1 MNFLEMENK
10 EIHDTSNS
18 QSHPNGELGGTS
30 SYINLYKQYHEQ
42 IKAHSA
48 TVMNE
53 QRDAS
58 FDMFE
63 RLGFPTSKLENYKYT
78 DLTEPLSADYG
89 LNINRINIPVNPY
102 EVFKCDVPGIHSY
115 LYFVLND
122 GFYPVNDD
130 RNEALPENVIIC
142 SLKEACEK
150 YPELVAKYYAKLS
163 STKNDGLVA
172 FNGAFAQD
180 GFFMYVPQNVQLDRP
195 VQLINIMRSD
205 VDLMANSHN
214 LIVLEKNAKAQ
225 LLVCDHTMDDVRFI
239 TNRVTEVFVDEYATY
254 EHYKLENTHNK
265 TTNLATL
272 LIDQKQSSN
281 VLGNIITLHNGIT
294 RNSIE
299 IGINGEHCETTL
311 CGMVVA
317 DKNQQVDNF
326 STILHNKPNC
336 QSTELFKYVLDDT
349 AKGGFTGQLY
359 VARDAQK
366 TQAFQTNK
374 NILLNRTAKMR
385 TKPQLEIYADDVK
398 CSHGA
403 TIGQLDESAMFYM
416 RQRGIP
422 EKEARLLLMF
432 AFTAD
437 VIENIRI
444 DALKDRMKMLVEKRL
459 RGELS
464 KCEGCVICQ

>member
-1 MNFLEMENK
+1 MK
-10 EIHDTSNS
+10 EINNKANFNS
-18 QSHPNGELGGTS
+18 SLVGRLGGAE
-30 SYINLYKQYHEQ
+30 YINLYKQYHET
-42 IKAHSA
+42 IKKHSSSL
-48 TVMNE
+48 MNAG
-53 QRDAS
+53 RDAS
-58 FDMFE
+58 FALFE
-63 RLGFPTSKLENYKYT
+63 KLGFPTTKLEKYKYT
-78 DLTEPLSADYG
+78 DLTDALSYDYG
-89 LNINRINIPVNPY
+89 LNINRLSIPVNPY
-102 EVFKCDVPGIHSY
+102 QVFKCDVPGIQSY

-122 GFYPVNDD
+122 GFYPVNDK
-130 RNEALPENVIIC
+130 RNDDLPENVIIC
-142 SLKEACEK
+142 SLREASEK
-150 YPELVAKYYAKLS
+150 YPALVKKYYGKLTA
-163 STKNDGLVA
+163 TKNDGLVA

-180 GFFMYVPQNVQLDRP
+180 GFFMYVPENVQLDRP

-205 VDLMANSHN
+205 VDFMANSHN
-214 LIVLEKNAKAQ
+214 LIILEKNAKAQ
-225 LLVCDHTMDDVRFI
+225 LLVCDHTMDDVRFV

-265 TTNLATL
+265 TTNLSTL
-272 LIDQKQSSN
+272 LIDQKASSN
-281 VLGNIITLHNGIT
+281 VLGNIITLHNGVT
-294 RNSIE
+294 RNTIE

-311 CGMVVA
+311 CGMVVG
-317 DKNQQVDNF
+317 DKNQQVDNYT
-326 STILHNKPNC
+326 SIRHNKPNC
-336 QSTELFKYVLDDT
+336 HSTELFKYVLDDVS
-349 AKGGFTGQLY
+349 KGGFTGELY

-366 TQAFQTNK
+366 TQAYQTNK

-437 VIENIRI
+437 VIDYIRI
-444 DALKDRMKMLVEKRL
+444 DALQDRMKMLVEKRL

>member
-1 MNFLEMENK
+1 MK
-10 EIHDTSNS
+10 EINNKANFNS
-18 QSHPNGELGGTS
+18 SLVGRLGGAE
-30 SYINLYKQYHEQ
+30 YINLYKQYHET
-42 IKAHSA
+42 IKKHSSSL
-48 TVMNE
+48 MNAG
-53 QRDAS
+53 RDAS
-58 FDMFE
+58 FALFE
-63 RLGFPTSKLENYKYT
+63 KLGFPTIKLEKYKYT
-78 DLTEPLSADYG
+78 DLTDALSYDYG
-89 LNINRINIPVNPY
+89 LNINRLSIPVNPY
-102 EVFKCDVPGIHSY
+102 QVFKCDVPGIQSY

-122 GFYPVNDD
+122 GFYPVNDK
-130 RNEALPENVIIC
+130 RNDDLPESVIVC
-142 SLKEACEK
+142 SLREASEK
-150 YPELVAKYYAKLS
+150 YPALVEKYYGKLTA
-163 STKNDGLVA
+163 TKNDGLVA

-180 GFFMYVPQNVQLDRP
+180 GFFMYVPENVQLDRP

-205 VDLMANSHN
+205 VDFMANSHN
-214 LIVLEKNAKAQ
+214 LIILEKNAKAQ
-225 LLVCDHTMDDVRFI
+225 LLVCDHTMDDVRFV

-265 TTNLATL
+265 TTNLSTL
-272 LIDQKQSSN
+272 LIDQKASSN
-281 VLGNIITLHNGIT
+281 VLGNIMTLHNGVT
-294 RNSIE
+294 RNTIE

-311 CGMVVA
+311 CGMVVG
-317 DKNQQVDNF
+317 DKNQQVDNYT
-326 STILHNKPNC
+326 SIRHNKPNC
-336 QSTELFKYVLDDT
+336 HSTELFKYVLDDVS
-349 AKGGFTGQLY
+349 KGGFTGELY

-366 TQAFQTNK
+366 TQAYQTNK

-437 VIENIRI
+437 VIDHIRI
-444 DALKDRMKMLVEKRL
+444 DALQDRMKMLVEKRL

>member
-1 MNFLEMENK
+1 MK
-10 EIHDTSNS
+10 EINNKANFNS
-18 QSHPNGELGGTS
+18 SLVGRLGGAE
-30 SYINLYKQYHEQ
+30 YINLYKQYHET
-42 IKAHSA
+42 IKKHSSSL
-48 TVMNE
+48 MNAG
-53 QRDAS
+53 RDAS
-58 FDMFE
+58 FALFE
-63 RLGFPTSKLENYKYT
+63 KLGFPTTKLEKYKYT
-78 DLTEPLSADYG
+78 DLTDALSYDYG
-89 LNINRINIPVNPY
+89 LNINRLSIPVNPY
-102 EVFKCDVPGIHSY
+102 QVFKCDVPGIQSY

-122 GFYPVNDD
+122 GFYPVNDK
-130 RNEALPENVIIC
+130 RNDDLPENVIIC
-142 SLKEACEK
+142 SLREASEK
-150 YPELVAKYYAKLS
+150 YPALVEKYYGKLTA
-163 STKNDGLVA
+163 TKNDGLVA

-180 GFFMYVPQNVQLDRP
+180 GFFMYVPENVQLDRP

-205 VDLMANSHN
+205 VDFMANSHN
-214 LIVLEKNAKAQ
+214 LIILEKNAKAQ
-225 LLVCDHTMDDVRFI
+225 LLVCDHTMDDVRFV

-265 TTNLATL
+265 TTNLSTL
-272 LIDQKQSSN
+272 LIDQKASSN
-281 VLGNIITLHNGIT
+281 VLGNIMTLHNGVT
-294 RNSIE
+294 RNTIE

-311 CGMVVA
+311 CGMVVG
-317 DKNQQVDNF
+317 DKNQQVDNYT
-326 STILHNKPNC
+326 SIRHNKPNC
-336 QSTELFKYVLDDT
+336 HSIELFKYVLDDVS
-349 AKGGFTGQLY
+349 KGGFTGELY

-366 TQAFQTNK
+366 TQAYQTNK

-437 VIENIRI
+437 VIDYIRI
-444 DALKDRMKMLVEKRL
+444 DALQDRMKMLVEKRL